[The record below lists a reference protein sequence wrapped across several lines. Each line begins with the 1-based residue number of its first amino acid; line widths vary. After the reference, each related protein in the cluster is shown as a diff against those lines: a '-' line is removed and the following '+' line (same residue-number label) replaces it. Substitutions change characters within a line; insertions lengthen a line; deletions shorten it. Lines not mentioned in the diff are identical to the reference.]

1 MNRFCLIKEI
11 VHLLK
16 PYIAVHDVSMNFRKK
31 YSNKETLQLRKKY
44 RDFIKISF
52 EKF

>member
-31 YSNKETLQLRKKY
+31 YSKKPCNYKKKY